1 MVLDKT
7 LESPLDCKE
16 IQPGHGRHLSPG
28 TQGCLS
34 SAPTRTHQQP
44 VASIVARL
52 HTAVPASG
60 GSDPGGPLGIR
71 SVQSDDWPQALFLLH
86 CPLTSTITVQDKR
99 GQPRQGGAA
108 RGRDQGQKG
117 GKKGRD
123 QETGRQHLG
132 QAMAKRQVEVTVP
145 LDLCGFSRPR
155 EAPAPH
161 PTLRGWEQMW
171 VRLWPPALA
180 DCGLFWQTLHISPKQ
195 FVVDLLAITG
205 FKDGPAEF

>member
-1 MVLDKT
+1 M
-7 LESPLDCKE
+7 
-16 IQPGHGRHLSPG
+16 G
-28 TQGCLS
+28 TC
-34 SAPTRTHQQP
+34 
-44 VASIVARL
+44 
-52 HTAVPASG
+52 
-60 GSDPGGPLGIR
+60 
-71 SVQSDDWPQALFLLH
+71 DWPQALFLLH
-86 CPLTSTITVQDKR
+86 CPLASTIIVQDKR

-132 QAMAKRQVEVTVP
+132 RAMAKRQFEVTVP
-145 LDLCGFSRPR
+145 LDLYGFSRPK

-161 PTLRGWEQMW
+161 PTLRGWEQIW

-205 FKDGPAEF
+205 FKDDRHTQERLYSWVEVRPPVPHEKWRPSGCLRWTLSCCMRAKPVLHRRRR

>member
-1 MVLDKT
+1 MY
-7 LESPLDCKE
+7 
-16 IQPGHGRHLSPG
+16 
-28 TQGCLS
+28 
-34 SAPTRTHQQP
+34 
-44 VASIVARL
+44 
-52 HTAVPASG
+52 
-60 GSDPGGPLGIR
+60 
-71 SVQSDDWPQALFLLH
+71 DWPQALFLLH

-205 FKDGPAEF
+205 FKDDRHTQERLYSWVEVRATCTPWEIATLWMPQMDTVLLHEGQASAAQKAKIGNWNSSRWSQGGRNSG